1 MRPCWPAAAALLGAA
16 ALSGCGD
23 HPTNARELLAQGRR
37 VFVSAGCGACHTVGA
52 AHTHGRIGPDFDTS
66 EQLTR
71 PQILL
76 QINAGGGS
84 MPSFRDTL
92 TDQQKNAVT
101 EFVFEVLHQRR
112 RAPKPVN

>member
-1 MRPCWPAAAALLGAA
+1 VRPGWLVIAALLGAA
-16 ALSGCGD
+16 SLTGCGN
-23 HPTNARELLAQGRR
+23 PSTNHQELLGQGRR

-71 PQILL
+71 TQILL

-84 MPSFRDTL
+84 MPSFRDSL
-92 TDQQKNAVT
+92 TAQQKNAVT
-101 EFVFEVLHQRR
+101 EFVFDVLHQRR
-112 RAPKPVN
+112 RAHTR